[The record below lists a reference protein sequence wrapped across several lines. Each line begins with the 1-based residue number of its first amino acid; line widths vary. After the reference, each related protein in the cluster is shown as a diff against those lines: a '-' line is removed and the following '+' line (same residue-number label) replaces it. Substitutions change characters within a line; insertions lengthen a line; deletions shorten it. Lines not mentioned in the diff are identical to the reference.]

1 MWKYNYPNELYHHGI
16 LGMKWGI
23 RRFQNKDGSLTAA
36 GKKRAQQDLEEASD
50 DYKKAHT
57 SKNIKKMSNQELND
71 VNKRLQMEKE
81 YSKLTNKNNTAGKK
95 FVSGVLLTAA
105 TTIAGKYATKYMDKG
120 VEYITKKITKN
131 SIKNAAA
138 ATVVAN
144 QIRKFKP

>member
-36 GKKRAQQDLEEASD
+36 GKKRAQQDTEEVNE

-57 SKNIKKMSNQELND
+57 SKNIKKMSNQELKD
-71 VNKRLQMEKE
+71 VNKRLQMENE
-81 YSKLTNKNNTAGKK
+81 YSKLTNKNNTTGKK

>member
-36 GKKRAQQDLEEASD
+36 GKKRAQQDTEEVNE

-57 SKNIKKMSNQELND
+57 SKNINTMSNQELKD
-71 VNKRLQMEKE
+71 VNKRLQMENE
-81 YSKLTNKNNTAGKK
+81 YSKLTTNNTAGKK
-95 FVSGVLLTAA
+95 FVTGVLLTAA
-105 TTIAGKYATKYMDKG
+105 TTIAGKYSTKYMDKG
-120 VEYITKKITKN
+120 VEYISKKFTKN
-131 SIKNAAA
+131 SIKNAVA
-138 ATVVAN
+138 ATIVAN

>member
-36 GKKRAQQDLEEASD
+36 GKKRAQQDTEEVNE

-57 SKNIKKMSNQELND
+57 SKNIKKMSNQELKD
-71 VNKRLQMEKE
+71 VNKRLQMENE

-138 ATVVAN
+138 ATIVAN

>member
-36 GKKRAQQDLEEASD
+36 GKKRAQQDTEEVNE

-57 SKNIKKMSNQELND
+57 SNNIKKMSNQELKD
-71 VNKRLQMEKE
+71 VNKRLQMENE

-120 VEYITKKITKN
+120 VEYISKKFTKN

-138 ATVVAN
+138 AIVVAN

>member
-36 GKKRAQQDLEEASD
+36 GKKRAQQDTEEVNE

-57 SKNIKKMSNQELND
+57 SKNINTMSNQELKD
-71 VNKRLQMEKE
+71 VNKRLQMENE

>member
-36 GKKRAQQDLEEASD
+36 GKKRVQQDTEEINE

-57 SKNIKKMSNQELND
+57 SKNIKKMSNQELKD
-71 VNKRLQMEKE
+71 VNKRLQMENE
-81 YSKLTNKNNTAGKK
+81 YSKLTNNNTAGKK

>member
-36 GKKRAQQDLEEASD
+36 GKKRAQQDTEEVNE

-57 SKNIKKMSNQELND
+57 SKNIKKMSNQELKD
-71 VNKRLQMEKE
+71 VNKRLQMENE